1 MQKGILW
8 VVFILIIIFVV
19 AGVVRMAKQEN
30 GGVASY
36 DIRITEVDQAVGP
49 AVAPLTLVEYSD
61 FQCPAC
67 ASYHSIVKELLAE
80 HGESLRFVYRH
91 YPLPQHRNA
100 RPAAYMAEAAGR
112 QGKFFEMHDLIFQNQ
127 ISWTNMSDE
136 QASAEFIGYAQ
147 TLGLDLNKIATDLQ
161 DQAIINKV
169 DADLASGNRFG
180 VNATPTFYLNGRK
193 LQNPPGMEAFRAI
206 LRAELPADSS
216 ATTTTDVT
224 AL

>member
-1 MQKGILW
+1 
-8 VVFILIIIFVV
+8 
-19 AGVVRMAKQEN
+19 
-30 GGVASY
+30 
-36 DIRITEVDQAVGP
+36 
-49 AVAPLTLVEYSD
+49 
-61 FQCPAC
+61 
-67 ASYHSIVKELLAE
+67 
-80 HGESLRFVYRH
+80 
-91 YPLPQHRNA
+91 
-100 RPAAYMAEAAGR
+100 
-112 QGKFFEMHDLIFQNQ
+112 
-127 ISWTNMSDE
+127 MSDE